1 MRGEADWLLLFGS
14 GCYRREL
21 LERRDRPHLEA
32 FDRRRRLGQYYAGIH
47 RFAYAGCAP
56 SPTERRASS
65 GSSSMRFARPLK
77 PLSPDRSGLCVTR
90 EWRCEA

>member
-47 RFAYAGCAP
+47 RFAYA
-56 SPTERRASS
+56 RL
-65 GSSSMRFARPLK
+65 RPE
-77 PLSPDRSGLCVTR
+77 PDRAACIVR
-90 EWRCEA
+90 ELIDAIRAAAEAALARSVRPVRHARVAL